1 MYIIMFLAASILPQI
16 SLNHILYEKLKDVVY
31 FFFFFFL
38 NNSIQANYNYFAV
51 CVCAHWGG
59 RGGQYADLCL
69 RELFTINYFC
79 NGVQGWYGLGPIVF
93 LLSGAALWCRGI
105 TQAKLFPHVFRQGSL
120 PTALTVIICR
130 NCADY
135 LN

>member
-1 MYIIMFLAASILPQI
+1 MC
-16 SLNHILYEKLKDVVY
+16 
-31 FFFFFFL
+31 
-38 NNSIQANYNYFAV
+38 V
-51 CVCAHWGG
+51 CVHKVVG
-59 RGGQYADLCL
+59 RGGGEKGQCADLCC

-93 LLSGAALWCRGI
+93 LWSGAALWCRGI
-105 TQAKLFPHVFRQGSL
+105 TQAKLLPHVFRQGSV

>member
-1 MYIIMFLAASILPQI
+1 MHICVLLCFWQLAIYLKFQ
-16 SLNHILYEKLKDVVY
+16 LNHILYEKLKDVVI
-31 FFFFFFL
+31 FFL

-51 CVCAHWGG
+51 CVCVHIGG
-59 RGGQYADLCL
+59 KKGQRADSCL

-105 TQAKLFPHVFRQGSL
+105 TQAKLFPHVFRQGSV